1 MAKYQIIEP
10 AFSSRDTANY
20 KLSILPGV
28 DSLVYMVYNN
38 QFELL
43 LLDRLPVTTDEQQ
56 RPNYR
61 AALAG
66 EKLLQ
71 HPFAQVRIALP
82 HPVHTLVPER
92 LFSGDENDLLPYVK
106 NLTILPIGTEL
117 STDRLDRIGAT
128 MVYGFD
134 FSTSAQFLET
144 FPNAQFYHL
153 GTALLHATAN
163 LQEGAKGHRTF
174 LYIHNRRIHVMVYR
188 SEELMFHNAFEF
200 ADGKD
205 FVYYAMLAYHQFELN
220 PEHVPCILGGDLVE
234 QSELYKLLYR
244 YVRHL
249 SFAPAPLKLRTSE
262 PAKKLLPKPSQLLAL
277 YGLHYC
283 QFGQVLL

>member
-20 KLSILPGV
+20 KLSILPGM
-28 DSLVYMVYNN
+28 DSLVYVVYNN

-43 LLDRLPVTTDEQQ
+43 LLDRLSVVGDADGKPD
-56 RPNYR
+56 YR
-61 AALAG
+61 TALAG
-66 EKLLQ
+66 EKLLH
-71 HPFAQVRIALP
+71 HPYAQVRVALP

-92 LFSGDENDLLPYVK
+92 LFAGDEQDLVPYVR
-106 NLTILPIGTEL
+106 NLTVVPVGTEL
-117 STDRLDRIGAT
+117 STDRLPSINAT

-134 FSTSAQFLET
+134 FATSAQFLQT
-144 FPNAQFYHL
+144 FANAQFYHL
-153 GTALLHATAN
+153 GTALFHATAQ
-163 LQEGAKGHRTF
+163 LQQDAKGHRTF
-174 LYIHNRRIHVMVYR
+174 LYVHDNWLHTLVYR
-188 SEELMFHNAFEF
+188 NHELLFYNTFEH

-205 FVYYAMLAYHQFELN
+205 FVYYAMLAYHQFELD
-220 PEHVPCILGGDLVE
+220 PEHVPCVVGGDLTA

-262 PAKKLLPKPSQLLAL
+262 AGRKLLPPPGQLLAL

-283 QFGQVLL
+283 QFGRVLQ